1 MPSAETHR
9 KNLLAIFQA
18 ALARVAGRA
27 CVRRY
32 LEQHRQPG
40 PVYLI
45 AIGKAAAA
53 MASGAVDALGSS
65 IADGIAI
72 TKHGHAESLPWPCLT
87 AGHPFP
93 DETSLEAGAVLLRFT
108 ARIPVNAQVLV
119 LLSGGASALV
129 EQLPAGVTLAQ
140 LRALNDW
147 LYSAG
152 LDIHACNY
160 VRKRLSLI
168 KGGRLAQ
175 RLAPRPVRCLII
187 SDVPGDDP
195 ATVGSG
201 PLTPDASAGYEPPAL
216 SAAPDFVRA
225 LLKQSP
231 PLPPAGDTSFQH
243 IETVIVATLDDAKQ
257 AAAEAARAKGYA
269 AVIEPEFISGD
280 TLTAGRELAEHVLA
294 ADTGAVH
301 IWGGETQVM
310 LPAQPGRGGRSQS
323 LALAAALALR
333 DHADVLFLAAG
344 TDGTDG
350 PGEDAG
356 ALVDGATVRRGT
368 DQGLDAEQALAR
380 ADAGT
385 FLEASGDLLRTGP
398 TGTNVMD
405 LMLGL
410 RY

>member
-1 MPSAETHR
+1 
-9 KNLLAIFQA
+9 
-18 ALARVAGRA
+18 
-27 CVRRY
+27 
-32 LEQHRQPG
+32 
-40 PVYLI
+40 
-45 AIGKAAAA
+45 
-53 MASGAVDALGSS
+53 MANGAVDALGSG
-65 IADGIAI
+65 IADGIVI
-72 TKHGHAESLPWPCLT
+72 TKHGHAEPLPWPCLT

-93 DETSLEAGAVLLRFT
+93 DEASLEAGTALLRFT
-108 ARIPVNAQVLV
+108 ARIPANAHVLV

-147 LYSAG
+147 LLSAG

-160 VRKRLSLI
+160 VRKRVSLV

-201 PLTPDASAGYEPPAL
+201 PLTPDASAGREPAPL
-216 SAAPDFVRA
+216 SAAPDFVRV

-231 PLPPAGDTSFQH
+231 PLPPAGDKSFQH

-257 AAAEAARAKGYA
+257 AAAQAARAKGYA
-269 AVIEPEFISGD
+269 AVIEPEFIRGD
-280 TLTAGRELAEHVLA
+280 ALTAGRELAQHLLA

-301 IWGGETQVM
+301 IWGGETQVI

-333 DHADVLFLAAG
+333 DHADVFLLAAG

-368 DQGLDAEQALAR
+368 NQGLDAGQALAR